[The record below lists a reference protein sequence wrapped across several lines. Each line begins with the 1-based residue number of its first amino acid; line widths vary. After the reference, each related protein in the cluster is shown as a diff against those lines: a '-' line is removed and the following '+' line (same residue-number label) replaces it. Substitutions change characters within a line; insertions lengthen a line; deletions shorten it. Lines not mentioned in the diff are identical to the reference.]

1 MPLCPQITITPVT
14 VTATGMTQASVI
26 AANDPATTEQ
36 LGAVNTNA
44 AAALAAAAAAQADAT
59 EALADAAIA
68 YDEAIGSLQPS
79 ANTIVNS
86 SNQMTAI
93 NAGGITVYSGA
104 SASSGARVVM
114 NSAGLAGF
122 DSGGAATFSISAS
135 TGAAVF
141 SGSVTG
147 SAITGG
153 TLNIAGNCIINSSG
167 NLTATGVTLTG
178 NITAT
183 SGSFTGTITATSG
196 NVGGFTIGANTL
208 SAASGVTLNA
218 STGGVTGVNV
228 TASAGGSISG
238 GGFSATSSALT
249 MSGTIASTGQITCG
263 GNFIQNGSTATFQAS
278 AVQMPNLPSTT
289 SAANMRWGTGG
300 VGALFQGASSSA
312 RFKENIVD
320 ISLVDELDP
329 RKLLQLPVRAFT
341 YREDYLQQ
349 TDERAGCMVPGFIA
363 EEVSEIYTI
372 AADFEKGEPNNW
384 NDKYII
390 PGLLA
395 LIQDQEKRI
404 KQLEGA

>member
-1 MPLCPQITITPVT
+1 
-14 VTATGMTQASVI
+14 
-26 AANDPATTEQ
+26 
-36 LGAVNTNA
+36 
-44 AAALAAAAAAQADAT
+44 
-59 EALADAAIA
+59 
-68 YDEAIGSLQPS
+68 
-79 ANTIVNS
+79 
-86 SNQMTAI
+86 
-93 NAGGITVYSGA
+93 
-104 SASSGARVVM
+104 
-114 NSAGLAGF
+114 
-122 DSGGAATFSISAS
+122 
-135 TGAAVF
+135 
-141 SGSVTG
+141 
-147 SAITGG
+147 
-153 TLNIAGNCIINSSG
+153 
-167 NLTATGVTLTG
+167 
-178 NITAT
+178 
-183 SGSFTGTITATSG
+183 
-196 NVGGFTIGANTL
+196 
-208 SAASGVTLNA
+208 
-218 STGGVTGVNV
+218 
-228 TASAGGSISG
+228 
-238 GGFSATSSALT
+238 